1 MTSIPTIL
9 RAGVALWFIAAIA
22 GCEAE
27 RTVSLKQAE
36 SITAEFVERT
46 VETPPRSA
54 DDLIEL
60 VASYDHPS
68 KSGDIERIRRKAEAE
83 PDPAIKTRPSR
94 HAEFL
99 NKRSLARRHIGD
111 IPGSLADARE
121 ALRLFDQSESQPNAG
136 EFLFEVA
143 WSELLGGDFGKAI
156 EIAERGLRR
165 AEWPPMH
172 LSQLGRFAA
181 WRGELDEAK
190 RYYRR
195 VETLLQG
202 HRRPMH
208 KYLGRELI
216 ATAEGR
222 WEDAERAARTLIS
235 RVPSWY
241 TGEEWMPTRVTD
253 FVIHLSRSLVEQ
265 GRLQEAEL
273 VLRQRLLEDLERL
286 GTSRTTIVAR
296 ILQELSKVYLRA
308 GRPDD
313 ALSLAHLSCDIGDR
327 LNLGWGTVGG
337 GRLSCVIVQAD
348 AHLAQR
354 RFAAARALYDEIES
368 EFGRVNP
375 LGYANWI
382 RDDPDRLLTEILTGT
397 EEGTAAAIDDLLGN
411 LMASL
416 GAKHYRTAETKALKA
431 AYLARTGDPA
441 AALPLFREAFS
452 IMTRRS
458 RQSGDED
465 RSLVRQRF
473 IYLAEVY
480 LDALAETLAPGSSAP
495 LIDEALRVA
504 AEARAQRVAAAVSA
518 GVSRAAI
525 GDPDLAELARR
536 EQDAQRQIKALYGL
550 LLQAA
555 LHGGSQAAISG
566 LSAQIDGLRTARAVI
581 VEDIEARF
589 PDYAVLINPKV
600 PGHQA
605 IQRALGPDEA
615 LVSFYFTERRG
626 LVFVVP
632 KSGPVTLVDTPL
644 TRSALAEHVKHLRA
658 ALEPDAATVGDIPAF
673 DVDVAWALY
682 RELLHPARP
691 VLEDATRLIVVNH
704 AIMGQLPLAVLP
716 TEKPDSAVDD
726 EFLFA
731 EYRKVP
737 WLARRWS
744 TAVAPSEASF
754 IAGRSVAASPRTR
767 RELVAFGDP
776 AFAPGQP
783 ESIEEASAV
792 SHETRG
798 LRLRRRNTPTT
809 LDLRRA
815 GLPDLPPLP
824 DTRDEVEAIAVVLG
838 ADLAEDV
845 FVGRNASEGRVKSS
859 DLSDRRIVVFA
870 THGLVPGDLDGLTQ
884 PALALSAPQF
894 DRSGEDGLLTLS
906 EILSLRLDADL
917 VVLSAC
923 NTGSG
928 DGAGAEAISGLARGF
943 LYAGARSILASG
955 WPVETS
961 SARVLTTTLFE
972 RQKKDRS
979 AWRDALQRSSLN
991 LVDEGVYRLA
1001 DGRAAFSYAHPLF
1014 WAPFFVV
1021 GDSGN

>member
-22 GCEAE
+22 GCEAQ

-36 SITAEFVERT
+36 SITAEFVGRT

-68 KSGDIERIRRKAEAE
+68 KSDDIERIRRKAEAE
-83 PDPAIKTRPSR
+83 PSPAIKARPSR
-94 HAEFL
+94 HAVFL
-99 NKRSLARRHIGD
+99 KNRSVARRDLGD
-111 IPGSLADARE
+111 VPGSLADARE
-121 ALRLFDQSESQPNAG
+121 ALRLFDQSESQPNPG
-136 EFLFEVA
+136 EFLNEIA
-143 WSELLGGDFGKAI
+143 WSEFLGGDFRKAI
-156 EIAERGLRR
+156 PIAKRGLRR
-165 AEWPPMH
+165 AEYPPMH
-172 LSQLGRFAA
+172 LSQLGRFEI
-181 WRGELDEAK
+181 WRGDLDEAK
-190 RYYRR
+190 RYYSR
-195 VETLLQG
+195 VEVLLRDSTRKI
-202 HRRPMH
+202 HV
-208 KYLGRELI
+208 YLGRELI
-216 ATAEGR
+216 ARAEGR
-222 WEDAERAARTLIS
+222 WADAERAARVLIS
-235 RVPSWY
+235 RVPGWY
-241 TGEEWMPTRVTD
+241 TADWVPNRVSYYVTR
-253 FVIHLSRSLVEQ
+253 LSSSLVEQ

-273 VLRQRLLEDLERL
+273 VLRERLLEDLERL
-286 GTSRTTIVAR
+286 DTSRAQIVAR
-296 ILQELSKVYLRA
+296 LLQALGNVYLRA

-313 ALSLAHLSCDIGDR
+313 ALSLAHLSCEIGDR
-327 LNLGWGTVGG
+327 LKLGWGTVSG
-337 GRLSCVIVQAD
+337 GRVSCVNLQAE

-354 RFAAARALYDEIES
+354 RFTAARALYNEIKTN
-368 EFGRVNP
+368 FGRVNP
-375 LGYANWI
+375 LGYVSWI
-382 RDDPDRLLTEILTGT
+382 RNDPDRLLTEILTGP
-397 EEGTAAAIDDLLGN
+397 EQGTAAVIDEHL
-411 LMASL
+411 ASL
-416 GAKHYRTAETKALKA
+416 TANLGSKHYRTAETKALKA

-452 IMTRRS
+452 VMTSRS
-458 RQSGDED
+458 RQSDDED

-473 IYLAEVY
+473 IYLAEIY
-480 LDALAETLAPGSSAP
+480 LDALAETLVPGSSVA

-504 AEARAQRVAAAVSA
+504 AVARAQRVAAAVSA
-518 GVSRAAI
+518 GISRAAI

-550 LLQAA
+550 LAQAA
-555 LHGGSQAAISG
+555 LRGGSQAAVSG
-566 LSAQIDGLRTARAVI
+566 LRAQIDGLRTARAVI
-581 VEDIEARF
+581 VEDLEARF
-589 PDYAVLINPKV
+589 PDYAALINPKV

-605 IQRALGPDEA
+605 IQRALGSDEA

-644 TRSALAEHVKHLRA
+644 TRSVLAEHVRHLRV
-658 ALEPDAATVGDIPAF
+658 ALEPDAATVGGIPAF
-673 DVDVAWALY
+673 DVGAAWALY
-682 RELLHPARP
+682 CDLLHPARP
-691 VLEDATRLIVVNH
+691 VLDGAERLIVVNH
-704 AIMGQLPLAVLP
+704 AILGQLPLAVLP
-716 TEKPDSAVDD
+716 TEKPDAAADN
-726 EFLFA
+726 ELLFA

-744 TAVAPSEASF
+744 TAVVPSEASF
-754 IAGRSVAASPRTR
+754 IAGRSVPASPRTR

-783 ESIEEASAV
+783 EGIEEASAV

-798 LRLRRRNTPTT
+798 LRLRRRSTPAT

-838 ADLAEDV
+838 ANLAEDV
-845 FVGRNASEGRVKSS
+845 FVGRSASEGRVKSS

-870 THGLVPGDLDGLTQ
+870 THGLVPGDLDGLNQ

-943 LYAGARSILASG
+943 LYAGARSILVSG

-961 SARVLTTTLFE
+961 SARLLTTTLFE
-972 RQKKDRS
+972 RQKKDHS
-979 AWRDALQRSSLN
+979 AWRDALRRASLH

-1001 DGRAAFSYAHPLF
+1001 DGRAAYSYAHPLF

-1021 GDSGN
+1021 GDSGK